1 MHKCL
6 QIAELFDVI
15 CKRVLAT
22 GHQGSLAALCRTCR
36 LFHEPALDVLYKSLE
51 SLRPLLFCIPE
62 IVTIGNKITMFKELR
77 LSDWQR
83 MQYYAKRVHSLRV
96 NDQEEVVIDKTILHA
111 LATSSFTP
119 PMFTHLKRLWW
130 SNNSAD
136 ALPLLCSLVNARLEW
151 LILHDLDPVLLPRVV
166 PHIISSNSLH
176 VACFPEKYSMRHI
189 RPDVFQ
195 SWRNLQ
201 NLVCGLVNDATLYH
215 LATSSKLTHLTIQ
228 VDEKNDYSALMKQAG
243 QPVFTALEGLDIT
256 ATHTLHCIP
265 ILEIAEL
272 PSLRSLRIHSTETG
286 LTDVELHQCFCLI
299 SRHCPNLR
307 HLRMKDLQVSPP
319 KFPVGYII
327 TFDILKTLFSL
338 RYMEG
343 LHLDTTCTFSLD
355 DNELA
360 QLAGTWLKLRALELG
375 TENGWRQPS
384 KITLQGFAELLR
396 RCPVLL
402 VVGLAMNAWA
412 PDIDHRRPGG
422 GIRRNGLE
430 VLRVADSKVTDP
442 LPVAAFLSDVAP
454 NAEITGYEVGF
465 EIGFDMYGTFNTRM
479 LYRERWE
486 EVSMLH
492 PLLVNLRRQEAV
504 GLESDEYSRD

>member
-1 MHKCL
+1 ML
-6 QIAELFDVI
+6 FANEFLRLGTRDPSRLSVELV
-15 CKRVLAT
+15 
-22 GHQGSLAALCRTCR
+22 S
-36 LFHEPALDVLYKSLE
+36 LFHEPALNVLYKSLE
-51 SLRPLLFCIPE
+51 SLRPLLFCVPAISH
-62 IVTIGNKITMFKELR
+62 NRKQDQLR

-111 LATSSFTP
+111 LAASSFAP

-136 ALPLLCSLVNARLEW
+136 ALPLLCSLVNSRLEW
-151 LILHDLDPVLLPRVV
+151 LILHNMDPILLPPVV
-166 PHIISSNSLH
+166 PHITSNNSLRI
-176 VACFPEKYSMRHI
+176 ACFPAKYSMRHI
-189 RPDVFQ
+189 HPDVFQ

-201 NLVCGLVNDATLYH
+201 NLVCGLINDATLYH
-215 LATSSKLTHLTIQ
+215 LATSSKLTHFTIQ
-228 VDEKNDYSALMKQAG
+228 VDEKNDYSALMKLAG
-243 QPVFTALEGLDIT
+243 QPVFTALQGLDIT
-256 ATHTLHCIP
+256 ATHTSHCIP
-265 ILEIAEL
+265 ILEISEL

-286 LTDVELHQCFCLI
+286 LTDAELHRYFCLI
-299 SRHCPNLR
+299 SRHCPNLWD
-307 HLRMKDLQVSPP
+307 LRMKELQVSPP
-319 KFPVGYII
+319 KFPIGYII

-338 RYMEG
+338 RHLEA

-355 DNELA
+355 DKELA

-375 TENGWRQPS
+375 IENGWRQPS
-384 KITLQGFAELLR
+384 KITLQGFAKLLQH
-396 RCPVLL
+396 CPVLS

-430 VLRVADSKVTDP
+430 VLRVADSKVTGP
-442 LPVAAFLSDVAP
+442 LSVAAFLSDIAP
-454 NAEITGYEVGF
+454 NAEITGYE
-465 EIGFDMYGTFNTRM
+465 IGYDIYQTFNTRL

-492 PLLVNLRRQEAV
+492 PLFVNLRRQEAV
-504 GLESDEYSRD
+504 GSGSDEYSRD

>member
-6 QIAELFDVI
+6 QIAELFDVV

-51 SLRPLLFCIPE
+51 SLRPLLFCIPT
-62 IVTIGNKITMFKELR
+62 IVTIGNKITTFKELR
-77 LSDWQR
+77 VSDWQR

-96 NDQEEVVIDKTILHA
+96 NDQEEVVIDKTILHG
-111 LATSSFTP
+111 LATSPFAP

-151 LILHDLDPVLLPRVV
+151 LILHDLDPMLLPRVV
-166 PHIISSNSLH
+166 PHIISSKSLH
-176 VACFPEKYSMRHI
+176 VACFPAKYSMRHI
-189 RPDVFQ
+189 HPDVFQ
-195 SWRNLQ
+195 SWCNLQ
-201 NLVCGLVNDATLYH
+201 NLVCGRVNDATLYH

-228 VDEKNDYSALMKQAG
+228 VDEKNDYGALMKLAG
-243 QPVFTALEGLDIT
+243 QPVFTALQGLDIT
-256 ATHTLHCIP
+256 ATHTSHCIP

-286 LTDVELHQCFCLI
+286 LTDVELHQCLCLI
-299 SRHCPNLR
+299 SYHCPNLR
-307 HLRMKDLQVSPP
+307 DLRMTELQVSPP
-319 KFPVGYII
+319 KFPAGYII
-327 TFDILKTLFSL
+327 TFDTLKTLFSL
-338 RYMEG
+338 RHLET
-343 LHLDTTCTFSLD
+343 LHLNTTCTFSLD
-355 DNELA
+355 DKELA

-396 RCPVLL
+396 RCPVLS

-430 VLRVADSKVTDP
+430 VLRVADSKVTGP
-442 LPVAAFLSDVAP
+442 LSVAAFLSDVAP
-454 NAEITGYEVGF
+454 NAEITGYE
-465 EIGFDMYGTFNTRM
+465 IGYDIDGTFNSQM

-486 EVSMLH
+486 DVSILH

-504 GLESDEYSRD
+504 GLGSDEYSNDRE

>member
-6 QIAELFDVI
+6 QIAELFDVV

-36 LFHEPALDVLYKSLE
+36 LFHEPALDVLYRSLE
-51 SLRPLLFCIPE
+51 SLHPLLFCIPT
-62 IVTIGNKITMFKELR
+62 IVTIGNKITTFKELCI
-77 LSDWQR
+77 SDWQR

-96 NDQEEVVIDKTILHA
+96 NDQEEVVIDRTILHA
-111 LATSSFTP
+111 LATSPFAP
-119 PMFTHLKRLWW
+119 LMFTHLKRLWW
-130 SNNSAD
+130 SDNSAD

-151 LILHDLDPVLLPRVV
+151 LILHDLDPMLLPHVI
-166 PHIISSNSLH
+166 PHINSSNSLR
-176 VACFPEKYSMRHI
+176 VACFPAKYSMRHI
-189 RPDVFQ
+189 DVLQ

-228 VDEKNDYSALMKQAG
+228 VDEKNDYGALMKLAS
-243 QPVFTALEGLDIT
+243 QPVFTTLQGLDIT
-256 ATHTLHCIP
+256 ATHTLHCIH

-286 LTDVELHQCFCLI
+286 LTDVELHQCFSII
-299 SRHCPNLR
+299 SCHCPSLR
-307 HLRMKDLQVSPP
+307 HLRMKELQVSPP
-319 KFPVGYII
+319 KFPVGYTI
-327 TFDILKTLFSL
+327 TFDTMKTLFSL
-338 RYMEG
+338 CHLEG
-343 LHLDTTCTFSLD
+343 LHLDTTCTLSLN
-355 DNELA
+355 DNDLA
-360 QLAGTWLKLRALELG
+360 QLAGTWLKLRILELE

-396 RCPVLL
+396 RCPVLS
-402 VVGLAMNAWA
+402 VVGLAMNACA

-430 VLRVADSKVTDP
+430 TLRVADSKVTGP
-442 LPVAAFLSDVAP
+442 LSVAAFLSDVAP
-454 NAEITGYEVGF
+454 NAEITGYEIGS
-465 EIGFDMYGTFNTRM
+465 EIGFDIYGTFNTRM

-486 EVSMLH
+486 EVSTLH
-492 PLLVNLRRQEAV
+492 PLLVNLRRQEGV
-504 GLESDEYSRD
+504 GLGSDE